1 VLPYLVMSLVVGFGQ
16 LEARQARR
24 LALRA
29 GALLLLTWALTLA
42 VIAAMPAAFP
52 VVLSASFFS
61 HSLVEPRQPF
71 SFADLY
77 FTAKPFQS
85 LSNAVVPAVVLFS
98 SMVGI
103 ALMGIG
109 DRERLL
115 GPLRVLNASIT
126 SITLFVV
133 RLTPVG
139 VFAIGAVTAG
149 TMTGETL
156 QRLQVYFVASST

>member
-1 VLPYLVMSLVVGFGQ
+1 MQMTVLPYLVMALIVGFGQ

-52 VVLSASFFS
+52 GIQSASFFS
-61 HSLVEPRQPF
+61 HALVEPRQPF

-77 FTAKPFQS
+77 FTANPFQS

-98 SMVGI
+98 SM
-103 ALMGIG
+103 LGIG
-109 DRERLL
+109 ADGDR
-115 GPLRVLNASIT
+115 ASG
-126 SITLFVV
+126 SACWA
-133 RLTPVG
+133 RCG
-139 VFAIGAVTAG
+139 
-149 TMTGETL
+149 
-156 QRLQVYFVASST
+156 